1 MGFDPDARREYSTIA
16 GINMTFR
23 QLTAFKAIFELGTTI
38 AAAEHLYMTQP
49 AVSKLLAALE
59 HRVGFPLFA
68 RIRGRLIPT
77 SQGSA
82 FYNEVQRTF
91 NSLDNLEKSA
101 RDIRTQNTGKI
112 RIATA
117 PLFANSFLPE
127 IVSQLLSE
135 RPDTAISLQAYRSDE
150 VARLAGIQAC
160 DLGLVGEIA
169 DVAGTTALT
178 LRTRCVCILHVGSEL
193 RHKAAISATDLI
205 KERFVRHEDDRSQRA
220 LDNICAL
227 AGVVRQDVIET
238 SFAYSVASLVA
249 HGAGIAIVDP
259 FTADQALKLN
269 DTVVVKPFEP
279 TIEFEFQF
287 LLPTYRPTNPLA
299 YTLLMLFLS
308 QARLRGIELAADR
321 DPVEFKPSDFNA
333 IP

>member
-1 MGFDPDARREYSTIA
+1 
-16 GINMTFR
+16 MTFR

-49 AVSKLLAALE
+49 AVSKLLATLE

-101 RDIRTQNTGKI
+101 QDIRTQNAGKV

-117 PLFANSFLPE
+117 PLFAHSFLPE
-127 IVSQLLSE
+127 IVSRLLFES
-135 RPDTAISLQAYRSDE
+135 PDTAISLQAYRSDE

-160 DLGLVGEIA
+160 DLGVGVEMA
-169 DVAGTTALT
+169 EVAGTTALT
-178 LRTRCVCILHVGSEL
+178 LRTRCVCILHVGSKL
-193 RHKAAISATDLI
+193 SHKATISATDLI
-205 KERFVRHEDDRSQRA
+205 SERFIRHEDDSSQRD

-259 FTADQALKLN
+259 FTADQALQLN
-269 DTVVVKPFEP
+269 DTVAVKPFEP
-279 TIEFEFQF
+279 RIEFEFQF
-287 LLPTYRPTNPLA
+287 LFPSYRPTNPLA

-308 QARLRGIELAADR
+308 QARSRGIELVADR
-321 DPVEFKPSDFNA
+321 DLDELKPNDVNA
-333 IP
+333 TS